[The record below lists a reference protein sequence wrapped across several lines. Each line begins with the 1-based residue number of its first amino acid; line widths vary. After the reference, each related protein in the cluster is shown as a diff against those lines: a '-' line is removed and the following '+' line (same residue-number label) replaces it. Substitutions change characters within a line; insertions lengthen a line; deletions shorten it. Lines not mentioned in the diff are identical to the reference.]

1 MYQNK
6 KGIRKLL
13 TREYL
18 ESRGVE
24 LIFDENEVPHILI
37 NGKENAYMASN
48 YTKWGYLKIRL
59 DKLDKN
65 GNKIKVYNCG
75 TWKNKTKSYY
85 VYKQESFYLSRVIW
99 AMYYGMCPAN
109 LVIDHIDNKCDR
121 LKLESY
127 KLTNLQIITQ
137 AENLTKDKNPQSKKI
152 LKHKF
157 YTKEKLDN
165 ILLKLENEY
174 NKYMILQDQDKLHK
188 IRSSK
193 CYYKRIKRG
202 FGYE

>member
-6 KGIRKLL
+6 KEIRKLL

-18 ESRGVE
+18 ESRGVK
-24 LIFDENEVPHILI
+24 LVFDENEVPHILI
-37 NGKENAYMASN
+37 NGKENAYMPSN
-48 YTKWGYLKIRL
+48 YNKWGYLKIRL
-59 DKLDKN
+59 DKLDEN
-65 GNKIKVYNCG
+65 GNKIKVYNHG
-75 TWKNKTKSYY
+75 TWKSKPKSHY
-85 VYKQESFYLSRVIW
+85 VYKQETFYLSRVIW

-127 KLTNLQIITQ
+127 KLDNLQIITH
-137 AENLTKDKNPQSKKI
+137 AENLTKDKNTQSKKI

-157 YTKEKLDN
+157 YTKEELDN

-188 IRSSK
+188 IRASK
-193 CYYKRIKRG
+193 CYYRKVKRG